1 MTVDRES
8 LIEDIA
14 ETLSE
19 GIDLKALVA
28 YFYDKQVEWLENESN
43 HELIDHGKCYIHNF
57 NPEDY
62 IEGD

>member
-19 GIDLKALVA
+19 GMDVKDLAA
-28 YFYDKQVEWLENESN
+28 YFHYKQVEWLNDESN
-43 HELIDHGKCYIHNF
+43 HELVDHGKCYIHNF